1 MELPAYRPFLRLVD
15 SRERMAD
22 STRYQK
28 LEPEADGAEPTHDAG
43 SARWYIFDALRVRPD
58 WAAWLRLA
66 FEVVLVLAV
75 LVWVRGCFPVV
86 GEATRGPTTH
96 ERTVS
101 PQTTSLGQS
110 RGADMTKSASSIL
123 CS

>member
-1 MELPAYRPFLRLVD
+1 VELPAYRPFLRLVD

-75 LVWVRGCFPVV
+75 LGMGTRLLSGGGRGYK
-86 GEATRGPTTH
+86 GPNDPRKNC
-96 ERTVS
+96 ES
-101 PQTTSLGQS
+101 PNDIARSIS
-110 RGADMTKSASSIL
+110 R
-123 CS
+123 C